1 MWVLPTYQASV
12 ADLVQE
18 AMDYDGS
25 EQEIPSLLQFINM
38 IINDATLQLDEGLE
52 VWGMGVWG
60 MEKWGSGGME
70 YGKCVYRKLW
80 GIVCWNGV
88 LGEWKYELW
97 DMTNHRCV
105 L

>member
-1 MWVLPTYQASV
+1 MYNILKFVWVLPTYQASV

-52 VWGMGVWG
+52 VGGMGVWG
-60 MEKWGSGGME
+60 
-70 YGKCVYRKLW
+70 YGVSR
-80 GIVCWNGV
+80 NGV
-88 LGEWKYELW
+88 RRNGVWMNGGLGYGI
-97 DMTNHRCV
+97 
-105 L
+105 